1 LSFDESGA
9 DRYIEVK
16 TTKLGKETPASV
28 SPNSFNCGN
37 LGANTVTLTVND
49 GNGNTNTC
57 IATVTVQDNI
67 PPVAQCKNVTV
78 NLNSS
83 GQASVTAA
91 QVDNGSSDNC
101 PVSLSLNNSN
111 FDCSDI
117 GPNTVTLTVTDNSNN
132 QSTCDAT
139 ITVEDNTRP
148 SITLQPEIFLWPPN
162 HQYAVIP
169 VTDMVA
175 NVNDNCGGSGIS
187 DVVITHATSDEAED
201 DPGPDDESTLNDI
214 VIAAG
219 CKSVSLRRE
228 RMEGGNGRVYNVHLS
243 LTDLGGNT
251 VTAQFKVKV
260 KNNNSNNGT
269 AIEDAVMYSKNCT
282 VSMLA
287 TPVSGKK
294 DVFQS
299 AQNPKGI
306 VVSHNPAN
314 TEVTVTVEKQFSEGS
329 LSLYDTAGRLL
340 MKQELDLETSMYR
353 LDLKQIKSGI
363 YLIQTVLD
371 GQKFTEKIIVR

>member
-260 KNNNSNNGT
+260 KNNNST
-269 AIEDAVMYSKNCT
+269 ELPSKMPLCT
-282 VSMLA
+282 V
-287 TPVSGKK
+287 K
-294 DVFQS
+294 
-299 AQNPKGI
+299 
-306 VVSHNPAN
+306 
-314 TEVTVTVEKQFSEGS
+314 
-329 LSLYDTAGRLL
+329 
-340 MKQELDLETSMYR
+340 
-353 LDLKQIKSGI
+353 
-363 YLIQTVLD
+363 
-371 GQKFTEKIIVR
+371 IVRFPCWQRRSAGKRMFFSQHKIQKVLWFPTTRPILKSPLLSKSNSLKAVLVSTILPEGY